1 MGVEYKILQ
10 QDTPFPGPKHPDPIF
25 DPIALFAWS
34 PYASKAAQHNP
45 PTRTA
50 ILIEVASTKVFIVH
64 LLLFYLARRPGESSR
79 LAAHAPVSYP
89 EQI

>member
-10 QDTPFPGPKHPDPIF
+10 QDTPFPGPKNPDPIF

-34 PYASKAAQHNP
+34 PYASKAAQHHP

-50 ILIEVASTKVFIVH
+50 ILIEVASTKVFIS
-64 LLLFYLARRPGESSR
+64 LLFYLARRPGESSPTTR
-79 LAAHAPVSYP
+79 GARTGIIP
-89 EQI
+89 